1 MMQRPNNI
9 DRPARRD
16 APSFRVPRSAFR
28 VRSGFT
34 LIEMLVVIAII
45 LALLG
50 ILIGAVG
57 AFSKV
62 ASGTA
67 AQQMM
72 AAIEMGLK
80 NYHNDHGTY
89 PPSNAAV
96 AGVGGANAG
105 GYCLAGAMFAP
116 LSTDGHTGLGWR
128 EGYVASGKRYGP
140 YLSTKH
146 ESNLQKSGNNF
157 WITMAD
163 SPGKTAVLYY
173 KFAGTGQ
180 TGKNIGAAGGV
191 WSSDGRFNVGHN
203 SGLDTQDATTYWKSG
218 TLGNSGFPTVSER
231 DGFAASLRAAKF
243 LLVYAGPDDKHG
255 TEDDLIVTGK

>member
-1 MMQRPNNI
+1 MTTHG
-9 DRPARRD
+9 AS
-16 APSFRVPRSAFR
+16 SFHAPRSAFH

-72 AAIEMGLK
+72 AAVEMGLK
-80 NYHNDHGTY
+80 NYGNDFGAY
-89 PPSNAAV
+89 PPSSGTVSGYGTNGGHIL
-96 AGVGGANAG
+96 AGVLFGPGPAG
-105 GYCLAGAMFAP
+105 
-116 LSTDGHTGLGWR
+116 TDGKNGLGIAVNGR
-128 EGYVASGKRYGP
+128 TYGP

-146 ESNLQKSGNNF
+146 ESNLQKSGSNY

-173 KFAGTGQ
+173 KFVGAGA
-180 TGKNIGAAGGV
+180 TGKDIGATGGV
-191 WSSDGRFNVGHN
+191 WSSNGRFNTGHN
-203 SGLDTQDATTYWKSG
+203 TSLDTQDPTTYWKSG
-218 TLGNSGFPTVSER
+218 TLGDVGFPTVSER
-231 DGFAASLRAAKF
+231 DAFAASLRAAKF

-255 TEDDLIVTGK
+255 TADDIIVTGK